1 MSQKIQNNNDYITIN
16 TEENINILIVG
27 DLVLSTEL
35 KLILEN
41 FSYKITLVDS
51 INKIPNAKFNLII
64 LNIEN
69 KDIDFA
75 LLPNSNQNSIFIASK
90 QYSQEL
96 IKKAYSIGIKDF
108 LHIPYIKE
116 EVIYKV
122 QNLLDQQLINNEL
135 QFNRNLIQEYK
146 KAIDKSTIVSKAD
159 KMGNITYVNEA
170 FINISGYSKDE
181 LIGEPHNIVRHPD
194 MDSELF
200 EEMWETISNKQTW
213 NGLIKNMKKNG
224 EHYWVQTVI
233 NPIVDPLGNIIE
245 YISLRSDVTQMEDLK
260 IELVNELNLTA
271 SNFMEAYQLSKE
283 YENAISESNIL
294 SRTNLKGEITY
305 INKEFEKTS
314 GYRIDEILGKSHK
327 ILKHPDTSKETI
339 KDLWKTITSGNI
351 WKGLIQNKGKN
362 GKPYWVDSVI
372 LPIKN
377 RAGKIQEYMSIRHDV
392 TEIIHLHEE
401 IENTQKE
408 LIYRMGAIAES
419 RSKETGNHIKRV
431 AEYSR
436 VLAKFY
442 GLNEKE
448 CELLYM
454 ASPMHDIGKIS
465 TPDAVLKKPGKL
477 DSDEWEIMKQHAKI
491 GADLLASDKPILN
504 AASIIAL
511 SHHEKYDGSGYPNG
525 IQGDDIHIYGRITAL
540 ADVFDALGSDRYYKK
555 AWEDE
560 KIFALLK
567 EESGKHFDPKL
578 VTIFFENLEM
588 FLNIRDNYKDLDEI

>member
-27 DLVLSTEL
+27 DEVLSNEL
-35 KLILEN
+35 KLILES

-51 INKIPNAKFNLII
+51 INKIPHTKFNLII

-69 KDIDFA
+69 ENIEFP
-75 LLPNSNQNSIFIASK
+75 LLPKSNENSIFIASK
-90 QYSQEL
+90 KYTQEL
-96 IKKAYSIGIKDF
+96 IKKAYSTGIKDF

-116 EVIYKV
+116 EVIYKIH
-122 QNLLDQQLINNEL
+122 NLLDQQLINNEL

-146 KAIDKSTIVSKAD
+146 KAIDISTIVSKAD
-159 KMGNITYVNEA
+159 KMGRITYVNEA

-181 LIGEPHNIVRHPD
+181 LVGNPHNIVRHPD
-194 MDSELF
+194 MDSEIF

-233 NPIVDPLGNIIE
+233 NPIVDPFGNIIE

-314 GYRIDEILGKSHK
+314 GYRTNEILGKSHK
-327 ILKHPDTSKETI
+327 ILKHPDTPKETI
-339 KDLWKTITSGNI
+339 KDLWKTIKSGNI

-377 RAGKIQEYMSIRHDV
+377 RAGEIQEYMSIRHDV

-477 DSDEWEIMKQHAKI
+477 DPDEWEIMKQHAKI

-511 SHHEKYDGSGYPNG
+511 THHEKYDGSGYPNG
-525 IQGDDIHIYGRITAL
+525 IKGDDIHIYGRITAL

-560 KIFALLK
+560 KIFDLLK

-588 FLNIRDNYKDLDEI
+588 FLNIRDSYKDIDEI